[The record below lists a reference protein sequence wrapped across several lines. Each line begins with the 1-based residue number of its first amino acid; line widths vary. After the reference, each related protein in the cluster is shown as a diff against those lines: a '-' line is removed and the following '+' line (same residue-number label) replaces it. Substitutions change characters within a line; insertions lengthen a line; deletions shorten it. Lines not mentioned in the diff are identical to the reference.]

1 MKHADCTNT
10 SPLGAEL
17 DEVDFDRMAALQDS
31 VDCES
36 LVYPH
41 DQR

>member
-1 MKHADCTNT
+1 MLMALIPIL
-10 SPLGAEL
+10 SGAEL
-17 DEVDFDRMAALQDS
+17 DEVAFDHLVALQDS

-41 DQR
+41 DHP